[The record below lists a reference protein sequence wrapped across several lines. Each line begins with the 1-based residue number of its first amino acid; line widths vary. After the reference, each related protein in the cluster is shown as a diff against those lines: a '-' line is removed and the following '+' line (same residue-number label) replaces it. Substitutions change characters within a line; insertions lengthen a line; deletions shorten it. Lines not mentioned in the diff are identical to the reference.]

1 MTMSEIS
8 DGSSTPVAPTSM
20 TFFAIKSVNGRIVA
34 VDQMQRAEH
43 QLECAV
49 QPLGLFRRELAIP
62 EQAIDRHCPARGTRI
77 PGNLRRVSL
86 PKINL

>member
-20 TFFAIKSVNGRIVA
+20 TFFAN
-34 VDQMQRAEH
+34 QMQRAEH